1 MRKFLLLALSV
12 LALGAASCSK
22 TKKLAKQHNDLLDT
36 YNTLK
41 KEMAEAQVTME
52 GEKVK
57 VVLPEAVLFR
67 INSAELNKDYFP
79 ILKKMSGVINKYPRT
94 SVLIT
99 GFTDKTGTDA
109 FNVDLSNKR
118 AQSAKQVLVDNGVKD
133 GRVFTWGLGSK
144 DPVADN
150 NTEEGRKQNRRVE
163 YVILYDYN
171 GDKGADK
178 K

>member
-1 MRKFLLLALSV
+1 MKKIFFLVLSV
-12 LALGAASCSK
+12 IALGTASCSK
-22 TKKLAKQHNDLLDT
+22 TKKLAKQHDDLLDT

-41 KEMAEAQVTME
+41 KEMAEAKVTME

-57 VVLPEAVLFR
+57 VVLPEAVLFN

-79 ILKKMSGVINKYPRT
+79 ILKKMSAVINRYPKT

-118 AQSAKQVLVDNGVKD
+118 ALSAKQVLVDNNVKTT
-133 GRVFTWGLGSK
+133 RIFTWGLGSK

-150 NTEEGRKQNRRVE
+150 NTDEGRKQNRRVE
-163 YVILYDYN
+163 YVILYDYE
-171 GDKGADK
+171 GAK